1 MKLEFVEVAGF
12 RGFRERTRFDFSAG
26 FAVLTGRNGV
36 GKSSLFDAIDFAL
49 TGTITKYQV
58 KGAKGGGLDSHI
70 WWIGSEACAEQ
81 YVRVGFADSE
91 GNRLWLRR
99 SRDQGLESSEENISQ
114 RFCAPG
120 VVPVDW
126 AQMLIQTSLIRD
138 ELIAAFSLDLTEQ
151 ARFSAVQA
159 AMGGLQGPDHSER
172 TKAIVKAAESLV
184 EQQRTKVVSTQS
196 DLGRTLGTLTEAQSA
211 ASAQEDIAKA
221 NELTTAV
228 LGRTIPINAEGMREL
243 RGLIVERRRSVEPLL
258 SIAANLERIET
269 ELGLVSSEEAREELE
284 LVQVRRQTS
293 STEVARD
300 QDSVR
305 DLEGSLRSEELE
317 NSLAVHFAALLEHGE
332 AIGLVDGHC
341 PLCSAIQSNEDFR
354 DALSTLRERLSERGR
369 RIQSISTRLT
379 EARRRLVETQAEL
392 DTLNREYEVAAGRQ
406 ELLLKE
412 RTQLRAQVMQWGVT
426 SSDIDTK
433 ALRELIL
440 RRQEGTSTLEQAIAV
455 FESSNAADR
464 IATIQGRISTIRS
477 NINAET
483 GRLHALEQGLEI
495 ARQIDRASRVIAN
508 ELLTEQFETVL
519 PLLKELYMRLRPH
532 SEWQEIE
539 TDIGGHVRASLNFT
553 VGDGKNPQFLFSSGQ
568 RRTAGLAFLL
578 AIHLSRPW
586 CKFQT
591 LLLDDPVQHI
601 DDYRALNL
609 VEVLSAIR
617 RTDRQIIIAVE
628 DPALADVLC
637 RRLRST
643 IAEEGKRFEM
653 ALGVDGAARIESET
667 VIAPLPDA
675 IMQFADAS

>member
-12 RGFRERTRFDFSAG
+12 RGFREKTRFDFTTG

-70 WWIGSEACAEQ
+70 WWIGSEACTEQ
-81 YVRVGFADSE
+81 YVKVGFIGPDGS
-91 GNRLWLRR
+91 RFWLQR
-99 SRDQGLESSEENISQ
+99 SRELGLESSEENISQ
-114 RFCAPG
+114 MFCAPEIT
-120 VVPVDW
+120 PTDW
-126 AQMLIQTSLIRD
+126 AQMLVQTSLIRD

-159 AMGGLQGPDHSER
+159 AMGGLQGPDHSKR
-172 TKAIVKAAESLV
+172 TKAIVDAAQALV
-184 EQQRTKVVSTQS
+184 EQQRTKVVSVQS

-211 ASAQEDIAKA
+211 ALAQEDIAKA
-221 NELTTAV
+221 NQLTMAV
-228 LGRTIPINAEGMREL
+228 LGRTVPFNAEGMREL
-243 RGLIVERRRSVEPLL
+243 RELIVQRRRSVDPLS
-258 SIAANLERIET
+258 SIAVNLERIKT
-269 ELGLVSSEEAREELE
+269 ELERFSSEETRRELE
-284 LVQVRRQTS
+284 SLELRRQTS
-293 STEVARD
+293 SAEVSTA
-300 QDSVR
+300 QELVR
-305 DLEGSLRSEELE
+305 GLEESLRGEELE
-317 NSLAVHFAALLEHGE
+317 SSLAVHLAALLEHGE
-332 AIGLVDGHC
+332 AVGLIDGHC
-341 PLCSAIQSNEDFR
+341 PLCSAFQSN
-354 DALSTLRERLSERGR
+354 DAFLDAISALRQRLSERGT
-369 RIQSISTRLT
+369 RIQSISAGLAQ
-379 EARRRLVETQAEL
+379 ARRRLSEMQDAL
-392 DTLNREYEVAAGRQ
+392 DGLNREYEEATGRQ
-406 ELLLKE
+406 ELLIKE
-412 RTQLRAQVMQWGVT
+412 QAQLRSQLEQWSVT
-426 SSDIDTK
+426 PSEIDPK

-440 RRQEGTSTLEQAIAV
+440 ERQEGTSSLEQALAV
-455 FESSNAADR
+455 FESSSAADR
-464 IATIQGRISTIRS
+464 ITTIQSRISTIRTS
-477 NINAET
+477 ANTET
-483 GRLHALEQGLEI
+483 GRLHALEQGLET
-495 ARQIDRASRVIAN
+495 AKQIDRASRVIAN

-617 RTDRQIIIAVE
+617 RTQRQVIIAVE

-643 IAEEGKRFEM
+643 IGEEGKRFEM
-653 ALGVDGAARIESET
+653 ALGVDGAARIENET
-667 VIAPLPDA
+667 LIAPLPES